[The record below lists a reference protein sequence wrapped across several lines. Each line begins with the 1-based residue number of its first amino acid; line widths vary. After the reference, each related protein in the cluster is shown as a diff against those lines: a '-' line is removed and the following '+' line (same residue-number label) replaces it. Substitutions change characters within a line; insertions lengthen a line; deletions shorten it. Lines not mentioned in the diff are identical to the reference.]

1 MRTLIAEAVAA
12 GARQHDAC
20 QLVGVS
26 ARTLQYGFREVYGT
40 TPRNFARSL
49 RLTRSRM
56 ALQRAKRYTP
66 INEIASAFG
75 YEQIGQYSRDYRR
88 WFGESPSMTLG
99 RV

>member
-1 MRTLIAEAVAA
+1 
-12 GARQHDAC
+12 
-20 QLVGVS
+20 
-26 ARTLQYGFREVYGT
+26 
-40 TPRNFARSL
+40 
-49 RLTRSRM
+49 M

-88 WFGESPSMTLG
+88 WFGETPSMTLA